1 MNVAGWYIAN
11 TCVLSITL
19 TLIVSN
25 CMLRVELLYTLFN
38 CVSCI
43 ALDNCFR
50 KIFDAC
56 WRESAKPLL
65 FYCGTM
71 PVSLLV
77 DQRKKWLPAGLRV
90 QQPCRYCFY
99 SEVQKWFFRP
109 AGATRCPDKR
119 AILHGGPLPRAK
131 FHIYRGRNVRMQPKA
146 VARIFVRGN
155 PSPSPSLPSLPSLPL
170 PSLHSPPLPFPPLLS
185 LSPPPLPAIGS
196 LGERCKLPQRGA
208 ANAFLRLRNV
218 SGGGNVAA
226 L

>member
-1 MNVAGWYIAN
+1 MKNLKKKLIELWKKTCLLYDVSTKAFSDRVKKAAALEIISQEMNVAGWYIAN

-77 DQRKKWLPAGLRV
+77 DQRKK
-90 QQPCRYCFY
+90 
-99 SEVQKWFFRP
+99 
-109 AGATRCPDKR
+109 
-119 AILHGGPLPRAK
+119 
-131 FHIYRGRNVRMQPKA
+131 
-146 VARIFVRGN
+146 
-155 PSPSPSLPSLPSLPL
+155 
-170 PSLHSPPLPFPPLLS
+170 
-185 LSPPPLPAIGS
+185 
-196 LGERCKLPQRGA
+196 
-208 ANAFLRLRNV
+208 
-218 SGGGNVAA
+218 
-226 L
+226 